1 VPFVNIV
8 VKQNPPKISLTT
20 RDSCGLG
27 WESGFGG
34 VTAAG
39 SSCDKLAIRAILG
52 RTPMKLSIVIP
63 AFNEEKVIE
72 TCLDSVSAA
81 LVANSTAGWASEII
95 VVDNNSTDKTP
106 ELARRAGARVV
117 FEPVNQ
123 IARARNTGAKAAT
136 GDWLLFLDADTLL
149 PAKTL
154 VDALAE
160 MNRADVA
167 GGTSVL
173 DYGDTRL
180 SVRFFVGLCNLII
193 KWLKTT
199 AGCFLFCCAD
209 AFHEIGG
216 FDEQYFAG
224 EDAEFGKALK
234 RWGRGRGMRLAILHR
249 HPPRT
254 SDRKFRL
261 YGLRQ
266 VLLAVTRYVFFPQ
279 RTMRDKRYLA
289 VFYDGRR

>member
-1 VPFVNIV
+1 
-8 VKQNPPKISLTT
+8 
-20 RDSCGLG
+20 
-27 WESGFGG
+27 
-34 VTAAG
+34 
-39 SSCDKLAIRAILG
+39 
-52 RTPMKLSIVIP
+52 MKLSVIIP

-72 TCLDSVSAA
+72 ACLNSVSSA
-81 LVANSTAGWASEII
+81 LKANSTAGLTSEII
-95 VVDNNSTDKTP
+95 VVDNNSTDKTA
-106 ELARRAGARVV
+106 ELARSAGSRVI

-123 IARARNTGAKAAT
+123 IARARNAGARAAS

-149 PAKTL
+149 RNET
-154 VDALAE
+154 LAE
-160 MNRADVA
+160 TLTAMNQCGVA

-180 SVRFFVGLCNLII
+180 SVRFFVGLCNFIVRH
-193 KWLKTT
+193 LKMTP
-199 AGCFLFCCAD
+199 GCFLFCRAD
-209 AFHEIGG
+209 AFREIGG

-234 RWGRGRGMRLAILHR
+234 RWGRGRGLRLEILHR

-261 YGLRQ
+261 HGLSQ
-266 VLLAVTRYVFFPQ
+266 VLLAVTRYVFLPH